1 MCSQNQWRVRSISIN
16 FLLLL
21 SFALNGAELPKSG
34 ENEPLEQNA
43 FGLSTK
49 EFPEFAKEL
58 MVFPEQASDREKRRY
73 AKYFESLPSKLKRI
87 ILAHKMSCENKKC
100 NQGLDRIL
108 ILHGPPSSG
117 KTEGCKAIAHKLNV
131 PYIYFSAP
139 SFGTT
144 YQNSAVQNIKIL
156 IEPLLR
162 EELPLVVI
170 IDEISALTKGADS
183 DSTKNSETEQYKTSC
198 SLNTLLD
205 KIRQQENV
213 LLLCTTND
221 VGFMTEPI
229 LQRSRLVL
237 CESSPDA
244 RMEKLNDELLED
256 GSCLDEVAQDY
267 LEEKKEVIANYTFR
281 DVEQFIKSIKQICW
295 EQQNFSGNNLIITK
309 KGIKAALSSSAK
321 ICLYVFIK

>member
-1 MCSQNQWRVRSISIN
+1 
-16 FLLLL
+16 
-21 SFALNGAELPKSG
+21 
-34 ENEPLEQNA
+34 
-43 FGLSTK
+43 
-49 EFPEFAKEL
+49 

-170 IDEISALTKGADS
+170 IDEISALTKGADG
-183 DSTKNSETEQYKTSC
+183 DSVKDSETEQYKTSC

-205 KIRQQENV
+205 RIRQNEYV

-221 VGFMTEPI
+221 VGFVTEPI
-229 LQRSRLVL
+229 LQRSRRVQ
-237 CESSPDA
+237 CESSPSA
-244 RMEKLNDELLED
+244 RMEKFKDELLED
-256 GSCLDEVAQDY
+256 GSRLDKAAQNY
-267 LEEKKEVIANYTFR
+267 LEEKKETIANYTFR
-281 DVEQFIKSIKQICW
+281 DIEQFIKSVKQICW
-295 EQQNFSGNNLIITK
+295 ERQNFSDDNLIITK
-309 KGIKAALSSSAK
+309 NDIEVALKELESDRELIKDKKDNAKSEQQKMHEENIRVQVEIHNQNMRAQQNALLLNSVERQYPGITGFFALLSA
-321 ICLYVFIK
+321 IR